1 VVLFQTVPTNV
12 GGFRRLS
19 FKLERATGRG
29 SPPRQMSSSHA
40 DPTRMNSVAVDE
52 AKLSAKC
59 RKSGGVPDG
68 VLPGDVH
75 VRTTKEDV
83 KWRVTSHARR

>member
-19 FKLERATGRG
+19 FKLERGDWTGVSV
-29 SPPRQMSSSHA
+29 SPAANVFA